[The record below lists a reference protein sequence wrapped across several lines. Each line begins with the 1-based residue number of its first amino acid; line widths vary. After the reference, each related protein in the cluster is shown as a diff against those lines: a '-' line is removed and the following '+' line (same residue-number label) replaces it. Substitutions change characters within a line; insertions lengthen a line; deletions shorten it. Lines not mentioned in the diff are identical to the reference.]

1 METLDDLFRRL
12 EQLND
17 IGASLSNER
26 DLDRLLE
33 KILLAAKAITRSD
46 GGTLYLVS
54 EDQQRLNA
62 VQLRVFFQIFDGISF
77 GQCFDDTGA
86 LTPPSLFHDG
96 KLKLVA

>member
-33 KILLAAKAITRSD
+33 KILLAANDEGSGVLRRNRCQSHYTCGWR
-46 GGTLYLVS
+46 
-54 EDQQRLNA
+54 NA
-62 VQLRVFFQIFDGISF
+62 LLGF
-77 GQCFDDTGA
+77 
-86 LTPPSLFHDG
+86 
-96 KLKLVA
+96 